1 MMDTTAWEIQV
12 SNGVKVKNKVV
23 ICPVCKEE
31 IEVRSAFAY
40 MTLANHMK
48 GHKDAGKE

>member
-1 MMDTTAWEIQV
+1 MMDTTVRETQV

-48 GHKDAGKE
+48 EHKDVKK

>member
-1 MMDTTAWEIQV
+1 MTDMTVREHSM

-40 MTLANHMK
+40 MTLSNHMK
-48 GHKDAGKE
+48 GHKNAGQE